1 MQRYHGWGI
10 LEEISSFYLQKLNFK
25 RYRKKIIS
33 PDTIYTISEER
44 IPTNVLVEVIITSI
58 LNESQE
64 INSFY
69 NDIKFSNFPLNIN

>member
-1 MQRYHGWGI
+1 MYKSLISKGI
-10 LEEISSFYLQKLNFK
+10 E
-25 RYRKKIIS
+25 KKIII
-33 PDTIYTISEER
+33 PDIIYTISEEC